1 MLANSD
7 DSANTLTG
15 FSTIQLEL
23 LGGPTSVCE
32 GISLDL
38 ESIPIRDI
46 NDLELDSLNF
56 YLDDTCLDQISIS
69 NSNVFTEDIS
79 IWAKG
84 FYLDCQDAVSYTH
97 LTLQTNREV

>member
-1 MLANSD
+1 MNHPKTTKLILLFGISMLLSSHCFLLANSD

-56 YLDDTCLDQISIS
+56 
-69 NSNVFTEDIS
+69 
-79 IWAKG
+79 
-84 FYLDCQDAVSYTH
+84 
-97 LTLQTNREV
+97 